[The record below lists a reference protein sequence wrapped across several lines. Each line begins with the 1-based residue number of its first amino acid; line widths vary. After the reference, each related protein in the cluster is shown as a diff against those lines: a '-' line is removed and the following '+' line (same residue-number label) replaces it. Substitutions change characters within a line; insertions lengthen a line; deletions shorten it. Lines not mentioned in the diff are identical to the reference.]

1 MPRPYKMSITTTE
14 KSINDNHHSIA
25 SPLRYN
31 TIHLRPDL
39 NIMTP
44 FDPAHHHRHSIRL
57 PHYDYTQAG
66 AYFITIVTYQRESL
80 FADPVLRRI
89 VETFWQRI
97 PQHMPHVKLDV
108 FVVMPNHFH
117 GILWLIKTD
126 LGTSTPDTISPPQS
140 HLPARS
146 LGAIVG
152 NFKSITTRRI
162 NQVRKTHDRPVW
174 QRNYYEHI
182 IRHDKELNAIRQ
194 YIIDNPANW
203 LQDAE
208 NPDRSV

>member
-1 MPRPYKMSITTTE
+1 MS
-14 KSINDNHHSIA
+14 
-25 SPLRYN
+25 
-31 TIHLRPDL
+31 
-39 NIMTP
+39 P
-44 FDPAHHHRHSIRL
+44 FDPAHQHRHSIRL
-57 PHYDYTQAG
+57 PQYDYTQTG
-66 AYFITIVTYQRESL
+66 AYFVTIVTYQRELL
-80 FADPVLRRI
+80 FDDLALRQI

-97 PQHMPHVKLDV
+97 PQHMPHVKLDA

-126 LGTSTPDTISPPQS
+126 FGASVSDTISPSQS
-140 HLPARS
+140 HLIVGS

-152 NFKSITTRRI
+152 NFKSSTTRRI
-162 NQVRKTHDRPVW
+162 NQMRKTPGQPIW

-203 LQDAE
+203 SQDTE
-208 NPDRSV
+208 NPARSA

>member
-1 MPRPYKMSITTTE
+1 MV
-14 KSINDNHHSIA
+14 
-25 SPLRYN
+25 
-31 TIHLRPDL
+31 
-39 NIMTP
+39 
-44 FDPAHHHRHSIRL
+44 DPARHHRHSIRL

-66 AYFITIVTYQRESL
+66 AYFITIVTYQRELL
-80 FADPVLRRI
+80 FDDPVLRQI

-126 LGTSTPDTISPPQS
+126 LGTSMPDTISPPQS
-140 HLPARS
+140 HLPAGS

-162 NQVRKTHDRPVW
+162 NQLRKTPGQPVW

-203 LQDAE
+203 LQDTE
-208 NPDRSV
+208 NPDRT